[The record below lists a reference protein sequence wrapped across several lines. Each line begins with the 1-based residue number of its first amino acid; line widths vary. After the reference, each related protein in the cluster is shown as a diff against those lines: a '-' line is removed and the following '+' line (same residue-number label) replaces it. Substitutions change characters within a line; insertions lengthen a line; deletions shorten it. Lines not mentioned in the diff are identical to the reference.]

1 MIKTIL
7 WITFGIMLY
16 HFGVITAIMDFII
29 TSDLIDMM
37 IEFLE
42 GLRESEKG

>member
-1 MIKTIL
+1 MIKIIL

-16 HFGVITAIMDFII
+16 HFGVITTITNFII
-29 TSDLIDMM
+29 TSDLIDLL

-42 GLRESEKG
+42 GIKRE